1 MSKFHPS
8 RFMRVS
14 LIGDAA
20 ASGAT
25 GLLLL
30 IGAGVLSGLLDLP
43 EALMRWAGITLL
55 PYAALI
61 LYLGSRDTLSSS
73 AVWAVIGTN
82 LIWAAASILL
92 LLMDLISPNGLG
104 LAFVLFQAAVVAGFA
119 EAQFMSLRRS
129 ASSRMA
135 EAM

>member
-1 MSKFHPS
+1 MSRFHPS
-8 RFMRVS
+8 RFMRLS

-30 IGAGVLSGLLDLP
+30 IGAGVLSGLLGLP
-43 EALMRWAGITLL
+43 EALMRWAGVALL

-61 LYLGSRDTLSSS
+61 LYLGKLDALSSS
-73 AVWAVIGTN
+73 AVWAVISTN
-82 LIWAAASILL
+82 VIWAAASVLL
-92 LLMDLISPNGLG
+92 LLMGWISPNGLG

-119 EAQFMSLRRS
+119 EAQFVGLRRS
-129 ASSRMA
+129 SSSRMA
-135 EAM
+135 KAM